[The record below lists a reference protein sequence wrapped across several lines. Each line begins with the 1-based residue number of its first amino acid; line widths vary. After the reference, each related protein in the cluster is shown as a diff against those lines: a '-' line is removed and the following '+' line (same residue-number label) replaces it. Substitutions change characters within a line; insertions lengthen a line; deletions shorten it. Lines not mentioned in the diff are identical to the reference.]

1 MQNVRDYTINS
12 MDTAG
17 IYVYYVEAPTK
28 TSQCLF
34 ATGTG
39 FPIPYLRIRTSIPAH
54 YVREDSIIEQ
64 IYRSSMTSI
73 VLGEATWMATYNKSY
88 FKRNYTGVTM
98 NHISIKPLINNNLER
113 EIKNND
119 WDLMIGKFS
128 E

>member
-1 MQNVRDYTINS
+1 MQNVRNYTINY
-12 MDTAG
+12 MNTAG
-17 IYVYYVEAPTK
+17 TYLYHVEVPTI
-28 TSQCLF
+28 TGQCLF
-34 ATGTG
+34 AIGTG
-39 FPIPYLRIRTSIPAH
+39 FPISFFKILTSIPVY

-64 IYRSSMTSI
+64 IYRNNMTSI

-88 FKRNYTGVTM
+88 FKRNYTGVAM

-113 EIKNND
+113 EMKNND